1 MPRWLQQTD
10 LPIIE
15 LVYDKCNEGR
25 MSNRDIVERL
35 KSASESDGDLPVEE
49 VRSLLIEAA
58 EAIEFL
64 RSLLGPVEEVGLE
77 DLPPRGR
84 A

>member
-1 MPRWLQQTD
+1 
-10 LPIIE
+10 
-15 LVYDKCNEGR
+15 

-35 KSASESDGDLPVEE
+35 KSASGYEGDLPVEE

-64 RSLLGPVEEVGLE
+64 RTLLEPVEGGGLE
-77 DLPPRGR
+77 DLPPKGR

>member
-1 MPRWLQQTD
+1 
-10 LPIIE
+10 
-15 LVYDKCNEGR
+15 

-35 KSASESDGDLPVEE
+35 KAASEYEGVLPVEE
-49 VRSLLIEAA
+49 VQSLLIEAA

-64 RSLLGPVEEVGLE
+64 RSLLEPLEEVGLE
-77 DLPPRGR
+77 DLPPSGH

>member
-1 MPRWLQQTD
+1 
-10 LPIIE
+10 
-15 LVYDKCNEGR
+15 